1 MSLVGISFLGHAQD
15 KHAIDSLTTC
25 LAHCVTDSS
34 FIDINLELS
43 GEFLFNNPDSAIVY
57 ARRSFERAQQIQD
70 TTNIAECYN
79 VFGIAGTIQGKY
91 LTGLEN
97 FQQSLEWYRLI
108 DHKRGIASIVNNI
121 GVIYGYMD
129 NYDESI
135 KHYRESYNISLELDD
150 FNGSALNLF
159 NIATDFLEVKQY
171 DSSWHYVQ
179 ELEQFQNLH
188 EQYIS
193 PAPIKGELFL
203 YEEQVD
209 SARHWFEIG
218 RTESLADEDFH
229 QLTACLSGL
238 AEVDML
244 EGLYDN
250 ALAHLK
256 EVEDISLA
264 NEFNESLLDVYDL
277 KSKIFSKQFRY
288 QEALDFKE
296 QYLTLRSEL
305 DSLNN
310 FNRVSEL
317 NAKYETEK
325 RDREL
330 AEITAQMAAGEANKK
345 ARDRVLLVAGLCV
358 LFVIGMMLFSIIRKR
373 RTNRILNNQ
382 NSQILLQRQKILAS
396 INYAKKIQ
404 NSILI
409 PEERI
414 RTHLPESFIYFRP
427 KDIVSGDFYWF
438 EQIGE
443 KLLIATVD
451 CTGHGVPGAFMSLI
465 ANNKLNKVVN
475 EKGIH
480 EPSLVLA
487 EVHKEIVHSLNQETG
502 IDNSQDGMD
511 MSLCVI
517 DRATNSIEFAGA
529 QNPIIIV
536 KDGKAHEIKA
546 DSLSLGGTILSN
558 KLNGSFHFSTKKI
571 SFEAGNML
579 FMFTDGFVDQFGGT
593 ENKKLNKSLFRDLI
607 LETYEQNI
615 EHAKSKLESFF
626 KTWCGD
632 NPQIDDVL
640 IIGARL

>member
-1 MSLVGISFLGHAQD
+1 VGISQNQHAV
-15 KHAIDSLTTC
+15 DSLTTNLKDC
-25 LAHCVTDSS
+25 TADST
-34 FIDINLELS
+34 FINTHMDLC
-43 GEFLFNNPDSAIVY
+43 GEFLFNNPDSALVY
-57 ARRSFERAQQIQD
+57 AKKSFVRAKQIKD
-70 TTNIAECYN
+70 TANIAECYN
-79 VFGIAGTIQGKY
+79 VFGIAGTMQGKY

-97 FQQSLEWYRLI
+97 FQQSLHWYRLI
-108 DHKRGIASIVNNI
+108 DNKRGIASIVNNI

-135 KHYRESYNISLELDD
+135 KHYRESYNISLELEDY
-150 FNGSALNLF
+150 NGAALNLF
-159 NIATDFLEVKQY
+159 NIATDFLEVQKY
-171 DSSWHYVQ
+171 DSSKHYVLV
-179 ELEQFQNLH
+179 LEEFQNLH

-203 YEEQVD
+203 NEEQAD
-209 SARHWFEIG
+209 SARKWFEIG
-218 RTESLADEDFH
+218 RKESLAEEDFH
-229 QLTACLSGL
+229 QLTSCLAGL

-244 EGLYDN
+244 ESNFEN
-250 ALAHLK
+250 ALGHLK

-277 KSKIFSKQFRY
+277 KSQIYSSQLNY
-288 QEALDFKE
+288 ELALDSKE
-296 QYLTLRSEL
+296 QYLNLRSEL

-345 ARDRVLLVAGLCV
+345 ARDRVLLITGLCV

-480 EPSLVLA
+480 EPSQVLA
-487 EVHKEIVHSLNQETG
+487 EVHKEIVYSLNQETG
-502 IDNSQDGMD
+502 LDNSQDGMD

-517 DRATNSIEFAGA
+517 DRSKNSIEFAGA
-529 QNPIIIV
+529 QNPIFIV
-536 KDGKAHEIKA
+536 KEGKVHEIKA
-546 DSLSLGGTILSN
+546 DSLSLGGTILSK
-558 KLNGSFHFSTKKI
+558 KLNGAFHFSTKKI
-571 SFEAGNML
+571 QFEAGNML
-579 FMFTDGFVDQFGGT
+579 FMFTDGFVDQFGGA
-593 ENKKLNKSLFRDLI
+593 ENKKLNKSLFKNLI

-615 EHAKSKLESFF
+615 EHAKTKLETFF
-626 KTWCGD
+626 QTWRGE